1 VPFSTT
7 MTAYTVC
14 IAKRIYREGKGS
26 HREPFRINSQIL
38 ETRGADYIGTDSE
51 LNVSYNG
58 SFVDAHGSALALHLI
73 LGSTMMIDDGC
84 CCIIMVAA
92 CGLRLACV
100 RDEKTSRSRRKIY
113 KTSFHRITSQTFDTI
128 KSKRSNI

>member
-1 VPFSTT
+1 

-14 IAKRIYREGKGS
+14 IAKRIYGYREGKGS

-38 ETRGADYIGTDSE
+38 ETRGADYIGTESE

-92 CGLRLACV
+92 CGMVHCV
-100 RDEKTSRSRRKIY
+100 RDEKRRGRVARF
-113 KTSFHRITSQTFDTI
+113 T
-128 KSKRSNI
+128 KRHFIG